1 MMDTSV
7 RDASGCKATPVAV
20 QLSLLA
26 LSKISITILED
37 SMKTKAGAQW
47 KVCMQHSRN
56 CGTTH
61 DDGDMYHK
69 KWHYNEAQQCWE
81 GNPVTSAKVD
91 DVMAS
96 IKHKVSTEGC
106 DCMHS
111 SAMKKEYMDKILTWS
126 MMTCPELESV
136 LHFIGLVLTR
146 STSHGTLDFLP
157 LLQQLG
163 LFGLGMVI
171 TCRSITAY

>member
-26 LSKISITILED
+26 LSKISIMILGSKMHLRIYRITTQTRHLPCTCHGED
-37 SMKTKAGAQW
+37 SMKTEARAQW

-56 CGTTH
+56 L
-61 DDGDMYHK
+61 M
-69 KWHYNEAQQCWE
+69 AQQCWE
-81 GNPVTSAKVD
+81 GNPATSAEVD

-96 IKHKVSTEGC
+96 IKHKVSAKGC
-106 DCMHS
+106 DC
-111 SAMKKEYMDKILTWS
+111 ILTWS
-126 MMTCPELESV
+126 MMTCLELESA
-136 LHFIGLVLTR
+136 LHFISLVLT
-146 STSHGTLDFLP
+146 STLDFLP

-171 TCRSITAY
+171 TCISVTAY